1 MIRYLL
7 ATAIILLSACNN
19 STTQS
24 VSPQTTK
31 EEKPSFFPV
40 TAYIKGQILEMREKG
55 QTPIKYTS
63 INEKTD
69 SVMVK
74 FEELN
79 ALCKEFLEPQ
89 IDSANLVD
97 LFTESKFF
105 DQTINAFT
113 FTYEP
118 KTQLAD
124 SLTLKR
130 WDVYVDPETG
140 KVKRV
145 YIIKSAGQNKTLQL
159 TWQSNEWFKTT
170 TITTNADGT
179 SAIEK
184 EEKISWDY

>member
-24 VSPQTTK
+24 VSPQTTT